1 MNAQQPTLTTL
12 ATLAVREPVVVAPVV
27 TELVIAEPVVTGPA
41 IAKPVV
47 TGPAIAGPAI
57 AEPAISE
64 PVAAE
69 SAVEDPVA
77 TEQAAN
83 KPAAD
88 AVFEA
93 MRRLVLE
100 QEDRRNEVAEALGVS
115 FSRVRAL
122 RRLAAGP
129 QRMSDLTVMLATDKP
144 YTTLIV
150 DDLERRGLVE
160 RSIHPDD
167 RRCKI
172 VTLTE
177 TGQEAA
183 ARAEAIVARPPK
195 SLLALDPGDLTA
207 LEQLLAKL

>member
-1 MNAQQPTLTTL
+1 MNAQQPTL

-27 TELVIAEPVVTGPA
+27 TELV
-41 IAKPVV
+41 
-47 TGPAIAGPAI
+47 I

>member
-57 AEPAISE
+57 SE

-83 KPAAD
+83 KPAAA

>member
-1 MNAQQPTLTTL
+1 MNAQQPTLT
-12 ATLAVREPVVVAPVV
+12 TLAVREPVVVAPVV
-27 TELVIAEPVVTGPA
+27 TELVIAEPVVGGSA
-41 IAKPVV
+41 VAKPVV
-47 TGPAIAGPAI
+47 TGSAITGPAV
-57 AEPAISE
+57 SE

-83 KPAAD
+83 KPAAA

-129 QRMSDLTVMLATDKP
+129 QRMSALTVMLATDKP

-183 ARAEAIVARPPK
+183 ARAEEIVARPPK